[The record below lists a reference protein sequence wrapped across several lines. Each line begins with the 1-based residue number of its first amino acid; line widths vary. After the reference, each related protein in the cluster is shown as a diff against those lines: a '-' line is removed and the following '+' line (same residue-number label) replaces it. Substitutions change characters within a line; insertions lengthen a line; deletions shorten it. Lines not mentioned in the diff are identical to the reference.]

1 MPGYESLPGEG
12 QLSAFDK
19 GPPWISE
26 ALCQTNVFESTSLHR
41 WGMQGLEGVTNQT
54 LMNLLDYMPSSTV
67 KRQEQLVSEFEGEV
81 HWSSLSRGL
90 SQGSAHACCLHCG
103 WAVLVSTIRL

>member
-1 MPGYESLPGEG
+1 MPGNESLPGEG

-26 ALCQTNVFESTSLHR
+26 ALCQTNVFEYTRLR
-41 WGMQGLEGVTNQT
+41 RGGTQGLEGVTITNQT

-67 KRQEQLVSEFEGEV
+67 ERPEQLASELEGDALEQPAKRPEPRV
-81 HWSSLSRGL
+81 CERLLSPL
-90 SQGSAHACCLHCG
+90 
-103 WAVLVSTIRL
+103 